1 MSGYFA
7 GQPSPEK
14 INERIKGFQSWLE
27 IDLDAIGRNLEQVR
41 ARTGREVIPCVKS
54 NAYGHG
60 IVPVVAYM
68 ATQGVERVLVA
79 KLHEALQIREAGI
92 DVGIM
97 NIDPLFTPE
106 QFETVVRLGVSQTIY
121 QPKPAKMLSDAAAK
135 LGETASLWVKVDT
148 GLGRVGVRWSEAPGL
163 IEEISSLPNLRIEGI
178 FSTLSEAE
186 ELDRR
191 QVQRLLEVEEK
202 LAAKG
207 VDVGTKSIASSNAVF
222 HKPYAYLDAVRP
234 GLMLL
239 GLYPEEEDRG
249 HGVELRQSMCFKARI
264 EHVKWVEEGEALTYS
279 RRFVAPKRMRVGT
292 VHIGYSDGYP
302 RGLTEKGKV
311 RVGDEIRSVLGT
323 VSVNHFLVDL
333 TGTGYEPGDV
343 VEAIS
348 REGENDA
355 SSLAALAGIMTYSLA
370 NHMSP
375 LLPRVYLRGGEPAAL
390 IESRLVEG
398 KAFI

>member
-7 GQPSPEK
+7 AQPSPEK
-14 INERIKGFQSWLE
+14 IRERTKGFQSWLE
-27 IDLDAIGRNLEQVR
+27 VDLDAIGHNLMQVR
-41 ARTGREVIPCVKS
+41 ERTGREVIPCVKS

-68 ATQGVERVLVA
+68 ATQGVETVLVA
-79 KLHEALQIREAGI
+79 KLHEALQIREAGL
-92 DVGIM
+92 DVGII

-106 QFETVVRLGVSQTIY
+106 QFETVVGLGVSQTIY
-121 QPKPAKMLSDAAAK
+121 QGKPARMLSEAASRF
-135 LGETASLWVKVDT
+135 GETASLWVKVDT
-148 GLGRVGVRWSEAPGL
+148 GLGRVGVRWSEAPEL
-163 IEEISSLPNLRIEGI
+163 IEEISRLPNIRIEGI
-178 FSTLSEAE
+178 FSTLSEAD
-186 ELDRR
+186 ELDRK
-191 QVQRLLEVEEK
+191 QVHRLLEVEES

-207 VDVGTKSIASSNAVF
+207 VDAGKKSIASSNAVF

-249 HGVELRQSMCFKARI
+249 HGIELSQSMCFKARI

-292 VHIGYSDGYP
+292 LHIGYSDGYP
-302 RGLTEKGKV
+302 RGLTKKGKV
-311 RVGDEIRSVLGT
+311 RVGDEIRPVLGT
-323 VSVNHFLVDL
+323 VSVNHFLIDL
-333 TGTGYEPGDV
+333 TDTGCEPGDV

-355 SSLAALAGIMTYSLA
+355 SSLAGLAGIMTYSLA
-370 NHMSP
+370 NHLNP
-375 LLPRVYLRGGEPAAL
+375 LLPRVYLSGGEPVAFS
-390 IESRLVEG
+390 EPRLVEG
-398 KAFI
+398 KASA

>member
-7 GQPSPEK
+7 AQPSPGE
-14 INERIKGFQSWLE
+14 INERIKGFQTWLE
-27 IDLDAIGRNLEQVR
+27 IDLDAIGHNLRQVR
-41 ARTGREVIPCVKS
+41 ERTGREVIPCVKS
-54 NAYGHG
+54 NVYGHG

-68 ATQGVERVLVA
+68 LTQGVETVLVA
-79 KLHEALQIREAGI
+79 KLHEALQIRDAGL
-92 DVGIM
+92 DVDIM
-97 NIDPLFTPE
+97 NIDPLFMPE

-121 QPKPAKMLSDAAAK
+121 QRKPAMMLSEAAGR

-148 GLGRVGVRWSEAPGL
+148 GLGRVGVRWSEAPDL
-163 IEEISSLPNLRIEGI
+163 IKEICGLPNLRIEGI

-186 ELDRR
+186 ELDRL
-191 QVQRLLEVEEK
+191 QVQRLLEVEER
-202 LAAKG
+202 LASRG
-207 VDVGTKSIASSNAVF
+207 VDAGKKSIASSNAVF

-249 HGVELRQSMCFKARI
+249 HGIELMQSMCLKARI

-292 VHIGYSDGYP
+292 LHLGYSDGYP
-302 RGLTEKGKV
+302 RGLTQKGRVKV
-311 RVGDEIRSVLGT
+311 GGEIRPVLGT

-333 TGTGYEPGDV
+333 TDTGCEPGDV

-348 REGENDA
+348 REGDNDA
-355 SSLAALAGIMTYSLA
+355 SSLVELADIMTYSLA
-370 NHMSP
+370 NHLNP
-375 LLPRVYLRGGEPAAL
+375 LLPRVYMRGGEPSAL
-390 IESRLVEG
+390 SEPRLVEG
-398 KAFI
+398 KASS